1 MSSEFLAALANIERE
16 KGIEK
21 DILIEAIEAG
31 LVSAYKKNFGTT
43 HNNVKAIVELVTGDF
58 KVFALKSVKEIAQ
71 DSYSEISLNDA
82 MNINSSIQIGDT
94 IDIDVTPKQ
103 FGRIAAQTA
112 KQIVTQRIREVERSM
127 IITEFQA
134 KEGEIVNGIVRRLE
148 KRAIVVDLGKEVEGY
163 IDQKE
168 QIPGEEYIFNNRIK
182 CYVLEVR
189 DDPKGPKVM
198 LSRAH
203 PGIVK
208 RLFELEVP
216 EIYNGLVEIKN
227 IAREPGGR
235 TKMAVLSK
243 DPNIDPVG
251 SCVGQKGSRVQAIVD
266 ELRGEKIDIVN
277 WNSSSEIFISNSLSP
292 AEVIRVDIIDDNVA
306 RVVVPDTQ
314 LSLAIGKEGQ
324 NVRLAAKLTGWKIDI
339 KSESQYRSI
348 VEQNL
353 LNFEDNF
360 FNNNSNQ
367 EEDDDEYDDIIP
379 EEEIMLEEDIILEED
394 N

>member
-43 HNNVKAIVELVTGDF
+43 HNNVRAIIEPVTGDF

-94 IDIDVTPKQ
+94 IEIDVTPKQ

-198 LSRAH
+198 LSRTH

-251 SCVGQKGSRVQAIVD
+251 SCVGQKGSRVQAVVD
-266 ELRGEKIDIVN
+266 ELSGEKIDIVN

-367 EEDDDEYDDIIP
+367 EEDDDEYNDIIP

>member
-43 HNNVKAIVELVTGDF
+43 HNNVRAIIEPVTGDF

-94 IDIDVTPKQ
+94 IEIDVTPKQ

-198 LSRAH
+198 LSRTH

-216 EIYNGLVEIKN
+216 EIYNGLVEVKN

-235 TKMAVLSK
+235 TKMAVVSK

-353 LNFEDNF
+353 LNFDDNF
-360 FNNNSNQ
+360 FNDNSNQ
-367 EEDDDEYDDIIP
+367 EKDDDEYDGIIP
-379 EEEIMLEEDIILEED
+379 EEEIIPEEIMLEED